1 MEAFPT
7 GLILGAIAGA
17 TLATFL
23 VTLLCASDAQIWM
36 WLAVLLAGWVL
47 GVGTVVGVLV
57 LGPK

>member
-23 VTLLCASDAQIWM
+23 VTMLCASDDQIWM

-47 GVGTVVGVLV
+47 GLGTVFGLFT
-57 LGPK
+57 LGRR

>member
-1 MEAFPT
+1 VEAFPT

-23 VTLLCASDAQIWM
+23 VTMLCASDDQIWT
-36 WLAVLLAGWVL
+36 WLAVLLVGWVL

-57 LGPK
+57 LGPR